1 MPVSSADRRGFSLL
15 EAVIAMAVV
24 SLAAVAALAALG
36 AELRSARMA
45 RETLTA
51 AALAEYRLE
60 TVRLLPAEQLR
71 LLPDSVE
78 DGRFAPPFEDF
89 GWTVEVRP
97 VAGVE
102 SLYQADVAVTGPE
115 GQSALSTRVYR
126 PELPVAQ

>member
-1 MPVSSADRRGFSLL
+1 MPSAESRGFSLL

-51 AALAEYRLE
+51 AALAEYRLQ
-60 TVRLLPAEQLR
+60 TVHLLSPDQLR

-78 DGRFAPPFEDF
+78 RGEFAPPFEAF
-89 GWTVEVRP
+89 RWTVEVRP

-102 SLYQADVAVTGPE
+102 SLYQAEVGVTGPE
-115 GQSALSTRVYR
+115 GQSTLATRLYR
-126 PELPVAQ
+126 PDPPPVP

>member
-1 MPVSSADRRGFSLL
+1 MPSADRRGFSLL

-60 TVRLLPAEQLR
+60 TVRLLPADQLR

-78 DGRFAPPFEDF
+78 DGRFSAPFDDF
-89 GWTVEVRP
+89 AWTVEVRP
-97 VAGVE
+97 VAGIE
-102 SLYQADVAVTGPE
+102 ALYQADVAVTGPE
-115 GQSALSTRVYR
+115 GQSMLSTRLYR
-126 PELPVAQ
+126 PDLPPLP